1 MIKSKGIFAVSFIA
15 MMVVG
20 GAYANIASQ
29 GYVDQQVD
37 AKQNA
42 STAVKVAAAGTAV
55 GDATHPVYVNASGV
69 ATRIDKVAA
78 ATSADTATSATK
90 ATQDASGNVITTT
103 YATKTELNAKADAED
118 IPTVNNAT
126 LTIQKNG
133 TAVATFTA
141 NSATGATANIT
152 VPTKVSELTNDSGFI
167 TAASL
172 PGEYELKPAT
182 ADALGGVKSG
192 GDITVASTGAV
203 TVSHAA
209 KADTATSATSATK
222 ATQDASGNVITSTYA
237 TKTELSAKQNAS
249 TAVEVAT
256 AGTAVGDSTH
266 PVYVNASGVAT
277 KIDKVAAAAKADT
290 ATSATSA
297 TTATTATNATNATND
312 ADGNEITETYATK
325 TEVGSKLSSISG
337 STGGT
342 GNVVTSVSAS
352 GSTVSATKGITA
364 EETKNKVKSV
374 RAAASATDTAYPS
387 EKAVATAL
395 ATKANTSA
403 LSGYATNT
411 RVDAVEDKAEAAQTA
426 ASAAQTAAN
435 SKVATAQGPSAA
447 NKAVITNSSGNI
459 TTGTISSGMIAN
471 DAVTAAKIAT
481 GAVGTDGLAA
491 NAVTSAKID
500 DGTIVNADIASNA
513 AIAASKISGLA
524 TVATSGSYDDLA
536 DKPTI
541 PAAITVDSA
550 LSSTSTNPVQ
560 NKVINTALAGKLST
574 TGTAAKATA
583 DANGNNIAD
592 TYATKAQLTA
602 LDSTSSGS
610 GAVVTDVSQTDG
622 KVSVTKGNVQIPVGS
637 ATATTYA
644 TIWVQ

>member
-55 GDATHPVYVNASGV
+55 GDTTHPVYVNASGV

-78 ATSADTATSATK
+78 AESADTATSATKATQDGNGANIANTYAKKTELPTVNNATLTIQKNGATVDTFTANASANKTINITVPTQTSQLQNNSGYITSADLPDEYQLKAATASELGGVKSGGDITVATSGAVTVNSANQADTATTATSATK

-103 YATKTELNAKADAED
+103 YATKTE
-118 IPTVNNAT
+118 
-126 LTIQKNG
+126 
-133 TAVATFTA
+133 
-141 NSATGATANIT
+141 
-152 VPTKVSELTNDSGFI
+152 
-167 TAASL
+167 
-172 PGEYELKPAT
+172 
-182 ADALGGVKSG
+182 
-192 GDITVASTGAV
+192 
-203 TVSHAA
+203 
-209 KADTATSATSATK
+209 
-222 ATQDASGNVITSTYA
+222 
-237 TKTELSAKQNAS
+237 
-249 TAVEVAT
+249 
-256 AGTAVGDSTH
+256 
-266 PVYVNASGVAT
+266 
-277 KIDKVAAAAKADT
+277 
-290 ATSATSA
+290 
-297 TTATTATNATNATND
+297 
-312 ADGNEITETYATK
+312 
-325 TEVGSKLSSISG
+325 VGSKLSSISG
-337 STGGT
+337 STSGT

-364 EETKNKVKSV
+364 EETKNKVTSV
-374 RAAASATDTAYPS
+374 RAASSATDTAYPS

-403 LSGYATNT
+403 LSGYATT
-411 RVDAVEDKAEAAQTA
+411 SALGAVEDKAEAAQSA

-435 SKVATAQGPSAA
+435 AKVATAQGSGNA

-481 GAVGTDGLAA
+481 GAVGTDGLASD
-491 NAVTSAKID
+491 AVTSAKIA
-500 DGTIVNADIASNA
+500 DGTIVNANIASNA

-524 TVATSGSYDDLA
+524 TVAISGSYDDLK

-583 DANGNNIAD
+583 DAKGNNIAD

-602 LDSTSSGS
+602 LDSTSSGT
-610 GAVVTDVSQTDG
+610 GAVVTNVSQTDG

-637 ATATTYA
+637 ATATSYA

>member
-42 STAVKVAAAGTAV
+42 STAVKVATAGTAV
-55 GDATHPVYVNASGV
+55 GDTTHPVYVNASGV
-69 ATRIDKVAA
+69 ATKIDKVAA
-78 ATSADTATSATK
+78 AASADTATSATKATQDGNGANIANTYAKKTELPTVNNATLTIQKNGATVDTFTANASANKTINITVPTQTSQLQNNSGYITSADLPDEYQLKAATASELGGVKSGGDITVATSGAVTVNSANQADTATTATSATK

-103 YATKTELNAKADAED
+103 YATKTELTNGLSGKQ
-118 IPTVNNAT
+118 AT
-126 LTIQKNG
+126 LSGAQLN
-133 TAVATFTA
+133 AV
-141 NSATGATANIT
+141 NSGIT
-152 VPTKVSELTNDSGFI
+152 STKVSTYDGYNAKI
-167 TAASL
+167 T
-172 PGEYELKPAT
+172 
-182 ADALGGVKSG
+182 
-192 GDITVASTGAV
+192 
-203 TVSHAA
+203 
-209 KADTATSATSATK
+209 
-222 ATQDASGNVITSTYA
+222 
-237 TKTELSAKQNAS
+237 
-249 TAVEVAT
+249 
-256 AGTAVGDSTH
+256 
-266 PVYVNASGVAT
+266 
-277 KIDKVAAAAKADT
+277 
-290 ATSATSA
+290 
-297 TTATTATNATNATND
+297 
-312 ADGNEITETYATK
+312 
-325 TEVGSKLSSISG
+325 
-337 STGGT
+337 
-342 GNVVTSVSAS
+342 
-352 GSTVSATKGITA
+352 
-364 EETKNKVKSV
+364 
-374 RAAASATDTAYPS
+374 
-387 EKAVATAL
+387 
-395 ATKANTSA
+395 
-403 LSGYATNT
+403 
-411 RVDAVEDKAEAAQTA
+411 AAQTA
-426 ASAAQTAAN
+426 AESAQSAATAAQN
-435 SKVATAQGPSAA
+435 AANAKVATAQGSAAA
-447 NKAVITNSSGNI
+447 NKAVITNASGNI

-491 NAVTSAKID
+491 NAVTSAKIA

-524 TVATSGSYDDLA
+524 TVATSGSYDDLT

-541 PAAITVDSA
+541 PAAITVDSV

-583 DANGNNIAD
+583 DAKGNNIAN

-602 LDSTSSGS
+602 LDSTSSGR
-610 GAVVTDVSQTDG
+610 GAVVTNVSQTAG